1 MCIQVRCYAANLC
14 HISLSGGDC
23 LEILRDCI
31 GKIRHILA
39 FLKPIRIQLHSAYTC
54 FFLILSLF
62 PGLLLFLGLLRYTSL
77 GVEDLMALLSG
88 FLPDSLLPMVQTL
101 ASASYRHSSGLVV
114 SVSVVAA
121 LYSASRGMFGI
132 LGGLH
137 AVYDVGR
144 EKGYFHKKVLSM
156 AYTAIFLMLLAATLV
171 LHIFGNAILDY
182 LWMTTDP
189 GLMTI
194 LRVVDFRSVL
204 LLVLLSSLFASMYAL
219 LPGRRNRLLHSL
231 PGAITAAT
239 LWLIFS
245 RLFSI
250 YVEHFTVYTNIY
262 GSVYA
267 LALGML
273 WLYFCICI
281 FFYGGA
287 LNRYLLTHPRKP

>member
-39 FLKPIRIQLHSAYTC
+39 FLKPMRIQLHSAYTC

-132 LGGLH
+132 LGGLLGILGCLLNGLLGILESLFGLRNGLRRSLRGVRNGLLH
-137 AVYDVGR
+137 RLLGIRHGR
-144 EKGYFHKKVLSM
+144 
-156 AYTAIFLMLLAATLV
+156 LLLFGSA
-171 LHIFGNAILDY
+171 LHG
-182 LWMTTDP
+182 
-189 GLMTI
+189 
-194 LRVVDFRSVL
+194 FRSGFGRFA
-204 LLVLLSSLFASMYAL
+204 LSS
-219 LPGRRNRLLHSL
+219 R
-231 PGAITAAT
+231 
-239 LWLIFS
+239 W
-245 RLFSI
+245 
-250 YVEHFTVYTNIY
+250 
-262 GSVYA
+262 
-267 LALGML
+267 
-273 WLYFCICI
+273 
-281 FFYGGA
+281 
-287 LNRYLLTHPRKP
+287 

>member
-1 MCIQVRCYAANLC
+1 M
-14 HISLSGGDC
+14 
-23 LEILRDCI
+23 EILHSI
-31 GKIRHILA
+31 LSKSKAILA
-39 FLKPIRIQLHSAYTC
+39 FLRPMRIQLHSAYTC

-77 GVEDLMALLSG
+77 GVEDLMALLTG
-88 FLPDSLLPMVQTL
+88 FLPKSLLPIVQSL

-137 AVYDVGR
+137 AVYTPEQ
-144 EKGYFHKKVLSM
+144 EKGYFRKKALSI
-156 AYTAIFLMLLAATLV
+156 AYTAIFLTLLAATLV

-182 LWMTTDP
+182 LWMTTEP
-189 GLMTI
+189 GLMLL
-194 LRVVDFRSVL
+194 LRIVDFRSVL
-204 LLVLLSSLFASMYAL
+204 LLVLLSALFAAMYAL
-219 LPGRRNRLLHSL
+219 LPGKRNRLLHSL

-239 LWLIFS
+239 LWLMFS
-245 RLFSI
+245 RLFSV

-287 LNRYLLTHPRKP
+287 LNRWLQQRREEKW

>member
-14 HISLSGGDC
+14 HIYLFGGDPM
-23 LEILRDCI
+23 ETLRTFFNR
-31 GKIRHILA
+31 GKAIFA
-39 FLKPIRIQLHSAYTC
+39 FLRPMRIQLHSAYTC

-88 FLPDSLLPMVQTL
+88 WVPESILPMVQTL
-101 ASASYRHSSGLVV
+101 ASASYRHSSGVVV
-114 SVSVVAA
+114 SVSAVAA

-137 AVYDVGR
+137 AVYSPGS
-144 EKGYFHKKVLSM
+144 EKGYWHKKALSM
-156 AYTAIFLMLLAATLV
+156 VYTAIFLTLLAATLV

-189 GLMTI
+189 GLMII
-194 LRVVDFRSVL
+194 LRLVDFRSIL
-204 LLVLLSSLFASMYAL
+204 LLVLLSSLFAAMYAL
-219 LPGRRNRLLHSL
+219 LPGKRNRLLHSL
-231 PGAITAAT
+231 PGAITAAF
-239 LWLIFS
+239 LWLVFS
-245 RLFSI
+245 RLFSV
-250 YVEHFTVYTNIY
+250 YVDHFTVYTNIY
-262 GSVYA
+262 GSIYA

-287 LNRYLLTHPRKP
+287 LNRYFLLRMHQQ

>member
-1 MCIQVRCYAANLC
+1 MCASSPPQAA
-14 HISLSGGDC
+14 SLRLIYPFGGDC
-23 LEILRDCI
+23 LEILRSCI
-31 GKIRHILA
+31 GKVQHILA
-39 FLKPIRIQLHSAYTC
+39 FLKPMRIQLHSAYTC

-88 FLPDSLLPMVQTL
+88 FLPESLLPVVQTL
-101 ASASYRHSSGLVV
+101 ATASYRHSSGVVV

-132 LGGLH
+132 LSGLQ
-137 AVYDVGR
+137 AVYAPGC
-144 EKGYFHKKVLSM
+144 EKNFWRKKALSM
-156 AYTAIFLMLLAATLV
+156 VYTAIFLILLAATLV
-171 LHIFGNAILDY
+171 LHIFGSAILDY

-189 GLMTI
+189 WLMVL
-194 LRVVDFRSVL
+194 LRVVDFRSIL
-204 LLVLLSSLFASMYAL
+204 LLVLLSSLFAAMYAL
-219 LPGRRNRLLHSL
+219 LPGKRNRLLHSL
-231 PGAITAAT
+231 PGAIAAAF
-239 LWLIFS
+239 LWLVFS

-250 YVEHFTVYTNIY
+250 YVDYFTVYTNIY
-262 GSVYA
+262 GSIYA

-287 LNRYLLTHPRKP
+287 LNHYLLQRPRMS